1 MKDAIR
7 RSVNLLWTGGL
18 DSTYRLV
25 ELSREDIDLNL
36 YYVINKNRRSLEEE
50 KQTMEDILALL
61 REKPASRAN
70 ISPVNFIDKDDYEPI
85 PDYLSKSFKVLV
97 GQFTIGSQNEWL
109 ANIDLHFQG
118 LERSYER
125 VEKPSSNFLDNIL
138 NADLDLHDQG
148 VFAYYTLSDK
158 NSQALRDIFGGARFP
173 KSVAHKTKRELYKIM
188 LDLGYGD
195 IANRTWFC
203 SFPYKGEPCG
213 YCGPCRNVVKEE
225 MAFRM
230 PKSAMKR
237 HRMKLFWLIRHKL
250 LKIMGKI

>member
-1 MKDAIR
+1 MKDAVR

-36 YYVINKNRRSLEEE
+36 YYVVNKNRRSLEEE
-50 KQTMEDILALL
+50 KQTMKDILAIL
-61 REKPASRAN
+61 RKNPASRAR

-85 PDYLSKSFKVLV
+85 PDYISRSFKVLE
-97 GQFTIGSQNEWL
+97 GQFTLGSQYEWL
-109 ANIDLHFQG
+109 ANIDLHFPN
-118 LERSYER
+118 LERSFER
-125 VEKPSSNFLDNIL
+125 VEKPSPHFLDNIS
-138 NADLDLHDQG
+138 NADLILHDQG
-148 VFAYYTLSDK
+148 IFAYYTLSEK
-158 NSQALRDIFGGARFP
+158 NSQAMKDIFGRARFP
-173 KSVAHKTKRELYKIM
+173 QSVAQKTKKELYDIM
-188 LDLGYGD
+188 LAQGYED

-225 MAFRM
+225 MAFRL

-237 HRMKLFWLIRHKL
+237 YRMKVFWLIRHKL